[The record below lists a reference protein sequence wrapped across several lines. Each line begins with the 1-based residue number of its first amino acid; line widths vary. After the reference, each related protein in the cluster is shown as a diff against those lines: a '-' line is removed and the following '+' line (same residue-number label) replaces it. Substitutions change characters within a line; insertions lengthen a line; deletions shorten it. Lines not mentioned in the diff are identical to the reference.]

1 MAVLTNIPN
10 NTSARDWRDTMNSLI
25 KRIAALEAAGVPV
38 ETPAPAFTT
47 QPSISPTSGTAGS
60 TVYAATPGTVSN
72 GAVVSRAW
80 LLNGTAISTGVTA
93 LPASS
98 GTLAYQETA
107 SGPGGTTTSTV
118 QVAAVTAAPVTPTPA
133 PAFISQPSISP
144 STGTAGATTF
154 TATAG
159 NVSNG
164 SISARSWTINGTVIS
179 TGTAASPASSGTLT
193 YQETATGPG
202 GTTQSTVQQVTVTTA
217 AAAAPAFTSQPT
229 VSPSTGTAGTTTY
242 TATPGAVSNGSI
254 TSRAWALNG
263 STISTGPTAAPAS
276 AGTLTYQE
284 FATGTGGSASSSIL
298 TRTVSAA
305 AVTLGDLT
313 LSPTTST
320 AGTSY
325 NGVINGV
332 TAGSVITGTVPDGL
346 VLNSA
351 ARTITGT
358 PTTASTAGFSL
369 TETLGGAAGSPKANS
384 IAFTVRAAAQ
394 TAVLKLLTVSPSS
407 ATVGTAYSG
416 TIAGLTSGST
426 VTLSNAGAAGLT
438 VQGAVI
444 TGTPTTAGTIDVVET
459 LDGAQYSPRTSNG
472 IVTVNATANVPIIRA
487 VLSGQRLPDT
497 PSPATG
503 GPPTV
508 DAEYVRCENR
518 YVGSGD
524 IATASFRLNG
534 FYIWTD
540 VAIKTKGAITYKELV
555 VEVNGVCVNCL
566 PNGPMVLPQGAVDI
580 ATPDIDWSPLGG
592 PPVQGTLVR
601 IKCRYSIPAGA
612 LGIGNSVADYEG
624 VFARG
629 FEPTGSTVT
638 SLMTPGDPTV
648 TGTLLTS
655 TYTHCPIMVGT
666 FVGGDKE
673 TIVFGGDSITV
684 GSGDKGG
691 QWAALPSL
699 ANGQSSTIGTWE
711 QIHTQTD
718 SRTLGFSYA
727 GRALAGLEPSTKV
740 GIAGIIVARI
750 GGVATLW
757 TNSNEVDNAADGLRA
772 LVKYG
777 STFFEAYGTNYFDG
791 STNAG
796 GAPGNAYGNSR
807 AVWNMVKANA
817 RTGSG
822 VLPLQVGRSPIPPR
836 RNRAADEVNAPL
848 DQVVYGPKWDIDG
861 NVATYLGLLDTAFAN
876 NEFDF
881 YVNTT
886 DISRRGSD
894 KSAAPFHQWLHG
906 NSTSEDGTHPS
917 PDMTQPWARR
927 VRRAVHAK
935 RNGLPVLSTITWVSA
950 PAIPEGATPNTV
962 VGIINVKYETN
973 LTMTNTAGGRFKMGR
988 RLSGSTAEVLIA
1000 EVPTDYET
1008 STSHQIEITES
1019 RSDLAVTSRATTL
1032 TISISDVSPEPVPE
1046 HAVVTAYKKARTVP
1060 LSTARYSA
1068 LNTFIRAIDDAGAL
1082 TKLSRLYVFA
1092 DPEPV
1097 TSDGGLNIVSLA
1109 TAKPIPGSAPTFEPN
1124 LGYTGNGAA
1133 TGAISLRTPWTD
1145 SKYLQDDAAVGVWCN
1160 GEFGGTAGDGREHIS
1175 ASSGGAI
1182 WLTARS
1188 SGGTGTK
1195 TFRMNS
1201 GTTVTTRTGSTSRLG
1216 HRAASRTG
1224 ATAAAAFHNGQ
1235 QTATSDAASLAQTTT
1250 AQVLRA
1256 QASYSTDRIAALWSG
1271 GGLTAA
1277 QQAAMHSALYAYL
1290 KSFGAAGF

>member
-1 MAVLTNIPN
+1 MGSQTAAGSSLALSAMLPSSFDAAGYAALTYVEIGQVEKLGSFGASFAKVEFQGLKGAKQKFKGSADFGALQPSIALDALDAGQILLQ
-10 NTSARDWRDTMNSLI
+10 TASDDETQKLYSFRVTFPDGSARYFRGRVFGAPETADGADSMLMATPTVEICS
-25 KRIAALEAAGVPV
+25 KVVKVDAGATI
-38 ETPAPAFTT
+38 TPSPTLSK
-47 QPSISPTSGTAGS
+47 PSISPTSG
-60 TVYAATPGTVSN
+60 
-72 GAVVSRAW
+72 AV
-80 LLNGTAISTGVTA
+80 G
-93 LPASS
+93 
-98 GTLAYQETA
+98 
-107 SGPGGTTTSTV
+107 
-118 QVAAVTAAPVTPTPA
+118 
-133 PAFISQPSISP
+133 
-144 STGTAGATTF
+144 TTF
-154 TATAG
+154 TATDGIPGNATITGRRWLLGATAIGTGTTVTPNAAG
-159 NVSNG
+159 SLTRENTAVGTNGETITSTSNAVTVSAATVTPTLSLSPTAPSVASNAAAGTLVSNITNVPAG
-164 SISARSWTINGTVIS
+164 VTPTVTPNDGRLVIAGDATAGWKIVVGMSALSAGQVNFSV
-179 TGTAASPASSGTLT
+179 AASGATGASGTLT
-193 YQETATGPG
+193 I
-202 GTTQSTVQQVTVTTA
+202 TA
-217 AAAAPAFTSQPT
+217 AA
-229 VSPSTGTAGTTTY
+229 TGA
-242 TATPGAVSNGSI
+242 I
-254 TSRAWALNG
+254 T
-263 STISTGPTAAPAS
+263 
-276 AGTLTYQE
+276 
-284 FATGTGGSASSSIL
+284 
-298 TRTVSAA
+298 
-305 AVTLGDLT
+305 
-313 LSPTTST
+313 
-320 AGTSY
+320 
-325 NGVINGV
+325 
-332 TAGSVITGTVPDGL
+332 
-346 VLNSA
+346 
-351 ARTITGT
+351 
-358 PTTASTAGFSL
+358 
-369 TETLGGAAGSPKANS
+369 
-384 IAFTVRAAAQ
+384 
-394 TAVLKLLTVSPSS
+394 
-407 ATVGTAYSG
+407 
-416 TIAGLTSGST
+416 
-426 VTLSNAGAAGLT
+426 
-438 VQGAVI
+438 
-444 TGTPTTAGTIDVVET
+444 
-459 LDGAQYSPRTSNG
+459 
-472 IVTVNATANVPIIRA
+472 RA
-487 VLSGQRLPDT
+487 VLSGQRLPDS

-503 GPPTV
+503 GAPTV
-508 DAEYVRCENR
+508 DVDYVRCENR

-555 VEVNGVCVNCL
+555 VEVNGVTINCL
-566 PNGPMVLPQGAVDI
+566 PNGPMTLPQGGVDM
-580 ATPDIDWSPLGG
+580 ATPDIDWSPIGG
-592 PPVQGTLVR
+592 PPVQGTLIR

-612 LGIGNSVADYEG
+612 LGIGNSVADYDG

-629 FEPTGSTVT
+629 FESAGSTMT

-648 TGTLLTS
+648 TGTLLTG
-655 TYTHCPIMVGT
+655 TFTHCPIMVGT

-673 TIVFGGDSITV
+673 TIVFAGDSITV
-684 GSGDKGG
+684 GSGDKNG

-699 ANGQSSTIGTWE
+699 ANGQSATVGTWE

-718 SRTLGFSYA
+718 SRQLGFSYA

-750 GGVATLW
+750 GGIATLW
-757 TNSNEVDNAADGLRA
+757 TNANETDNAADGLRA

-777 STFFEAYGTNYFDG
+777 STFFESYGTNYFDG
-791 STNAG
+791 SANAG

-807 AVWNMVKANA
+807 SVWTMAKANA
-817 RTGSG
+817 RTGTG
-822 VLPLQVGRSPIPPR
+822 VLPLQIGRSPIPPR

-881 YVNTT
+881 WVETT
-886 DISRRGSD
+886 DLARRGSD
-894 KSAAPFHQWLHG
+894 RSTAAFHQWLHG

-935 RNGLPVLSTITWVSA
+935 RNGLPVLGTITWVAA
-950 PAIPEGATPNTV
+950 PTIPEGAPPNTV

-988 RLSGSTAEVLIA
+988 RLSGSTAEVLVA
-1000 EVPTDYET
+1000 DVPTDYET
-1008 STSHQIEITES
+1008 TTSHQIEITES
-1019 RSDLAVTSRATTL
+1019 RSDLAITSRATTL
-1032 TISISDVSPEPVPE
+1032 NISISDVSPEPVPE

-1133 TGAISLRTPWTD
+1133 TGALSLRTSWTD

-1160 GEFGGTAGDGREHIS
+1160 GEFGGTAGDGKEHIS

-1188 SGGTGTK
+1188 NGGTATE

-1201 GTTVTTRTGSTSRLG
+1201 TTSTTSRTGSTSRLG
-1216 HRAASRTG
+1216 HRAASRTSS
-1224 ATAAAAFHNGQ
+1224 TDSAAYYNGQ
-1235 QTATSDAASLAQTTT
+1235 QTATSTAVSAAQTTT

-1256 QASYSTDRIAALWSG
+1256 QSTYSTDRIAALWSG

-1277 QQAAMHSALYAYL
+1277 QQATMHSALYAYL
-1290 KSFGAAGF
+1290 NSFGAAGF